1 MKKVLLGFSLLMI
14 TQLAIAQFTFYSTS
28 NDLVKKGGTESLEH
42 EVKMQVYNIST
53 KDMLLIHNVFDAE
66 TEELADSQVYQITEV
81 KQESDDQMVFFA
93 KSGVSGKT
101 YEYRLIMKEGE
112 APSLLLVLA
121 GEDYDL
127 RYNGAVTALKTF
139 KQ

>member
-1 MKKVLLGFSLLMI
+1 MKKLLLGFCFILA
-14 TQLAIAQFTFYSTS
+14 TQLAFAQFTFYSTS

-66 TEELADSQVYQITEV
+66 TEELSDSQVYQITEV
-81 KQESDDQMVFFA
+81 KQETEDQMVFFA

-101 YEYRLIMKEGE
+101 YEYRLSIKEGE
-112 APSLLLVLA
+112 PSSLLLVIA

-127 RYNGAVTALKTF
+127 RYNGVVTALKTF